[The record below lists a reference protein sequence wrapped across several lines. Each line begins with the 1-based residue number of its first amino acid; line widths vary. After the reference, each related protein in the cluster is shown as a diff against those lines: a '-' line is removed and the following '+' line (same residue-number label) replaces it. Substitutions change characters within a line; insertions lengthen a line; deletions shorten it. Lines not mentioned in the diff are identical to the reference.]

1 MILHDEK
8 ESQHVR
14 TGCWTSYDMKF
25 IRFNGTDADRS
36 LARESLQFLNP
47 VDVQFYVMFMK
58 GDGRT

>member
-1 MILHDEK
+1 
-8 ESQHVR
+8 
-14 TGCWTSYDMKF
+14 MKF